1 MPKIVDH
8 DLYRKELLSQCFD
21 MFAEKGYAAI
31 TMREVAQGLGVSTG
45 TLYHYFPSKE
55 VLFEQLVEEWTHQD
69 LLRAEAELETA
80 QTLADR
86 IEAGFNF
93 IAKNEDY
100 FLKQVLLLIDFY
112 QQQERG
118 TASHNEIFKTV
129 CDRARRRV
137 AELLGLQDPNLVIF
151 VMSLIDGL
159 ILGRLYNEEVPRFEE
174 QGALLGKMLTVYLE
188 HLDRDPP
195 STEPKLLCKCSVN

>member
-69 LLRAEAELETA
+69 LLRAEAELENA
-80 QTLADR
+80 QTLAER

-100 FLKQVLLLIDFY
+100 FIKQVFLLIDFY

-118 TASHNEIFKTV
+118 TASHSEIFRGV
-129 CDRARRRV
+129 CDRARQRV
-137 AELLGLQDPNLVIF
+137 ADLLGLEDPNLVIF

-159 ILGRLYNEEVPRFEE
+159 ILGRLYHEEVPRFEE
-174 QGALLGKMLTVYLE
+174 QGALLGKMLTVYLA
-188 HLDRDPP
+188 HSSGQS
-195 STEPKLLCKCSVN
+195 STEHKALCQVQHSL

>member
-31 TMREVAQGLGVSTG
+31 TMREIALGLGVSTG
-45 TLYHYFPSKE
+45 TLYHYFSSKE

-69 LLRAEAELETA
+69 LIRAEAELETA
-80 QTLADR
+80 QTLAER
-86 IEAGFNF
+86 IEAGFRF
-93 IAKNEDY
+93 IANNEAY
-100 FLKQVLLLIDFY
+100 FVKQMFLLMDFY
-112 QQQERG
+112 QQQEQG
-118 TASHNEIFKTV
+118 KASRSEICKLV
-129 CDRARRRV
+129 CDRARERV

-159 ILGRLYNEEVPRFEE
+159 ILGRLYNEDFPSFEV
-174 QGALLGKMLTVYLE
+174 QGALLGKMLTVYLD
-188 HLDRDPP
+188 HLDQVQP
-195 STEPKLLCKCSVN
+195 STEPQR

>member
-31 TMREVAQGLGVSTG
+31 TMREIAQGLKVSTG
-45 TLYHYFPSKE
+45 TLYHYFPNKE
-55 VLFEQLVEEWTHQD
+55 ALFEQLVEEWTHQD
-69 LLRAEAELETA
+69 LVRAEAELESA
-80 QTLADR
+80 ETLADR
-86 IEAGFNF
+86 IAAGFRF

-100 FLKQVLLLIDFY
+100 FVKQMLLLTDFY

-118 TASHNEIFKTV
+118 TARHSEIAKEV
-129 CDRARRRV
+129 CDRTRQRV
-137 AELLGLQDPNLVIF
+137 ADLLGLEDPNLVIF

-159 ILGRLYNEEVPRFEE
+159 ILGRLYHQEALRFEE
-174 QGALLGKMLTVYLE
+174 QGALLGKMLTVYLGQ
-188 HLDRDPP
+188 
-195 STEPKLLCKCSVN
+195 SS

>member
-69 LLRAEAELETA
+69 FVRAEAELESA
-80 QTLADR
+80 QTLAER

-100 FLKQVLLLIDFY
+100 FIKQVFLLIDFY

-118 TASHNEIFKTV
+118 TASHNEIFRGV
-129 CDRARRRV
+129 CDRARQRV
-137 AELLGLQDPNLVIF
+137 AELLGLEDPNLVIF

-159 ILGRLYNEEVPRFEE
+159 ILGRLYHEKVPRFEE

-188 HLDRDPP
+188 QSSGES
-195 STEPKLLCKCSVN
+195 STGHKTLCQVQH